1 MGVVNLK
8 TREEKD
14 AKLKIQGVRQIEQLA
29 YLKAYAIDY
38 ASKTGQQEV
47 WELVSR
53 GSLARLEQEIYE
65 HQSFCD
71 GSVIFATNRAHT
83 HVVVLREF
91 RVGAGRY
98 VYMLPA
104 GLTDPDESI
113 EVTAVREFK
122 EETGLTLEPVVV
134 EPARYISIG
143 IVNEKASLVFG
154 YYSGTPSTEHQADH
168 EDAEVLIIDS
178 VEAKRLLAEEE
189 VTFRTAT
196 LLQDFFELNSFFRT
210 KPQV

>member
-1 MGVVNLK
+1 M
-8 TREEKD
+8 TRQHQETTG
-14 AKLKIQGVRQIEQLA
+14 KLRVDKVRPLESLN

-38 ASKTGQQEV
+38 TTKTGKSAV

-53 GSLARLEQEIYE
+53 GGQERLEQEIFE
-65 HQSFCD
+65 HKDSCD
-71 GSVIFATNRAHT
+71 GSVIFATNKEHT
-83 HVVVLREF
+83 HVVVLKEF

-104 GLTDPDESI
+104 GLTDPGESI

-122 EETGLTLEPVVV
+122 EETGMDLELKLV

-154 YYSGTPSTEHQADH
+154 YYSGMPSTANQADH
-168 EDAEVLIIDS
+168 EDAQIMLIDKK
-178 VEAKRLLAEEE
+178 EAMRILAEEE

-196 LLQDFFELNSFFRT
+196 LLQDFFDLNSFF
-210 KPQV
+210 KGK